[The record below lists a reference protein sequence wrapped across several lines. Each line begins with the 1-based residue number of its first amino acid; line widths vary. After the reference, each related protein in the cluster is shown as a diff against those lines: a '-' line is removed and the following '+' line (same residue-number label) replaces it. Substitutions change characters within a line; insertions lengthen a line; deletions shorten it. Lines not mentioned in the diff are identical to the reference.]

1 MKSALYLLPAL
12 AASLAFY
19 LACAHQRI
27 APAAIAMKRPLR
39 AVAWL
44 CTLLSTVLAYVQLG
58 IWAGVFA
65 VLTALMTGLVALPYA
80 DAWWHGRQEK
90 RHVG

>member
-1 MKSALYLLPAL
+1 MKSVFYLLPAL

-19 LACAHQRI
+19 LACGHQRFV
-27 APAAIAMKRPLR
+27 PATTGRKRPLR

-44 CTLLSTVLAYVQLG
+44 CTLLAVGLAYVQLG
-58 IWAGVFA
+58 VWAGVFA
-65 VLTALMTGLVALPYA
+65 ALTAVMTGLVALPYL
-80 DAWWHGRQEK
+80 DAWWHARREK